1 VFVAADLRVDRRF
14 TFGQTQLIAFFDVQN
29 VTGRANGRQAQWD
42 PRARSVVRTDGAG
55 RLPTIGL
62 NWEF

>member
-1 VFVAADLRVDRRF
+1 VDRRF

-29 VTGRANGRQAQWD
+29 VTGRANGRRAQWD